1 MGAADIEV
9 GINSPDLHAFEWE
22 GNTILLTQTE
32 LKFALIIQS
41 KKGRVLTQ
49 PQILQEVW
57 GLQHDPGTN
66 RVAVLVNRLRNKL
79 GDRFIHSVHGV
90 GYVHDPDR

>member
-1 MGAADIEV
+1 MDAADLET
-9 GINSPDLHAFEWE
+9 GTENPDLHAFEWE
-22 GNTILLTQTE
+22 GQTIFLTQIE
-32 LKFALIIQS
+32 LKFAQIVQS
-41 KKGRVLTQ
+41 KKGRVLTR

-79 GDRFIHSVHGV
+79 GDEFIHSVHSV

>member
-1 MGAADIEV
+1 MCAADIDV
-9 GINSPDLHAFEWE
+9 GSTNPELHSFQWQ
-22 GNTILLTQTE
+22 GGSVLLTQLE
-32 LKFALIIQS
+32 LKFALIAQS
-41 KKGRVLTQ
+41 KKGRVLTI

-66 RVAVLVNRLRNKL
+66 RVAVLVNRLRTNL
-79 GDRFIHSVHGV
+79 GDDFIHSVRGV